1 MLFGNMFYS
10 YNHSNIPCMTIE
22 PIKTDMDSSI
32 DFIGSPIQSQEQ
44 NTTQINV
51 NSRISNDFLEKMCL
65 IIILKFDIS
74 VS

>member
-44 NTTQINV
+44 NTTQKKV

-65 IIILKFDIS
+65 IILLKFDIF